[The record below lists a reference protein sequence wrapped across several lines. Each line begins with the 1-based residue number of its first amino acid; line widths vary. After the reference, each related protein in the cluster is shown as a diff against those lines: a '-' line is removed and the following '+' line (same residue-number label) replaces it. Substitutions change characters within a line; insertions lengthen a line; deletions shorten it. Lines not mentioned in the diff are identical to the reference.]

1 MNSSSHATHPRRTLN
16 SAPMMPLL
24 LVVDVLRQTFEF
36 FQKDECA
43 MRRYLEALP
52 ARLTDEV
59 VIHADQVVL
68 RFPKQDTIVV
78 VGARRDL
85 RLLRA
90 AQPLDRIVVGTTA
103 TRTLKLGRS
112 LLRLF
117 GEKLTFVHARS
128 VPH

>member
-1 MNSSSHATHPRRTLN
+1 MA
-16 SAPMMPLL
+16 LL
-24 LVVDVLRQTFEF
+24 LLVDVLRQTFEF
-36 FQKDECA
+36 FQKNECP
-43 MRRYLEALP
+43 MGRDLEAFP

-68 RFPKQDTIVV
+68 RFTEQDTVTF

-85 RLLRA
+85 RLLCP
-90 AQPLDRIVVGTTA
+90 AQPFDGIVVGTTA
-103 TRTLKLGRS
+103 ARTLEPSRS
-112 LLRLF
+112 LLGLL